1 MFSRVAQIARHLSK
15 PATHLATTGP
25 RFTVGKMATS
35 TAEQNFARTIAT
47 AACLI
52 IGDEVLGGKT
62 KDVSRVIRRVQHI
75 KQTGTVTDY
84 LLD

>member
-15 PATHLATTGP
+15 PATQFATTGS
-25 RFTVGKMATS
+25 RFTVGNMATTS
-35 TAEQNFARTIAT
+35 AEQNLARTIST

-62 KDVSRVIRRVQHI
+62 KDVSRLEPP
-75 KQTGTVTDY
+75 TDENH
-84 LLD
+84 D

>member
-15 PATHLATTGP
+15 PAAQISTIESRLTLGS
-25 RFTVGKMATS
+25 MATS
-35 TAEQNFARTIAT
+35 TARQNLARTIST

-62 KDVSRVIRRVQHI
+62 KDVSRVW
-75 KQTGTVTDY
+75 D
-84 LLD
+84 LLQPDKTYD